1 MIEYVQNKH
10 YKEDKNAMRKNRRIC
25 ATKKSCGFLGLSL
38 VILLSNQQTE

>member
-1 MIEYVQNKH
+1 MPCEKIDEY
-10 YKEDKNAMRKNRRIC
+10 